1 MRSKGSGLPRL
12 KSGSVG
18 SAEKRS
24 TGPFFVSASPRLAS
38 LFCPKVVRYLV
49 YRKVVYCVTD
59 HIFVQREVRSTSRTH
74 AKQGFGSPPP
84 EVGLGR
90 FSGKKVHR
98 TFFCVRLTPS
108 RVFVLPKSGPLYV
121 ENIPYNAPDNDQNKE
136 YDIYPGR
143 FGIKATAACAYIIY
157 GSIYDNPCNV
167 NDYKW
172 CKIVVAYSIG
182 KSEFETTE
190 CETADSASGTV

>member
-1 MRSKGSGLPRL
+1 MLYSANAKKRPAGIISPAITADAATLTGRTI
-12 KSGSVG
+12 SV
-18 SAEKRS
+18 KQ
-24 TGPFFVSASPRLAS
+24 PLQNVNNYIFQCSASLNKR
-38 LFCPKVVRYLV
+38 
-49 YRKVVYCVTD
+49 
-59 HIFVQREVRSTSRTH
+59 I
-74 AKQGFGSPPP
+74 
-84 EVGLGR
+84 
-90 FSGKKVHR
+90 VHR

-121 ENIPYNAPDNDQNKE
+121 ENIPYNAPYNDQNKE
-136 YDIYPGR
+136 YDVYPGR
-143 FGIKATAACAYIIY
+143 LGIKTTAACAYIIY

>member
-1 MRSKGSGLPRL
+1 MPRRRSR
-12 KSGSVG
+12 
-18 SAEKRS
+18 
-24 TGPFFVSASPRLAS
+24 
-38 LFCPKVVRYLV
+38 
-49 YRKVVYCVTD
+49 
-59 HIFVQREVRSTSRTH
+59 VRS
-74 AKQGFGSPPP
+74 
-84 EVGLGR
+84 
-90 FSGKKVHR
+90 
-98 TFFCVRLTPS
+98 PS
-108 RVFVLPKSGPLYV
+108 RAFVLPKSSPLYV

-136 YDIYPGR
+136 YDVYPGR
-143 FGIKATAACAYIIY
+143 LGIKTTAACAYIIY